1 MNNSEIYNLDLSNIY
16 DELSNEEI
24 TQEMS
29 NMIEYDNI
37 KINFENNLL
46 STNIFT
52 LEKKRKGRI
61 RRNSSER
68 KIHSK
73 IDLDNIRNRI
83 KISLFNFIIH
93 FFNALLKKLFSKK
106 SEFKFI
112 NYKDKNVKTSKDL
125 RIQLKKKM
133 SEILSL
139 DIQKNYKNLKKEYNK
154 QLLIK
159 ILKKIKELNNSN
171 EYEEL
176 FNITLLDF
184 YKKIYLSKNRIE
196 LEKKYGLTKDIEL
209 FYDFFDRLNEDYE
222 YKKKFE
228 LTALNLPKFAKLEYK
243 FKNTKYNKNINNKK
257 ESNNIVPYKN
267 ENIFDTPFD
276 IANNESFTESI
287 DNNEFHYLGN
297 KRF

>member
-1 MNNSEIYNLDLSNIY
+1 MNNSENYNLDLSNIY

-106 SEFKFI
+106 REFKFI

>member
-1 MNNSEIYNLDLSNIY
+1 
-16 DELSNEEI
+16 
-24 TQEMS
+24 
-29 NMIEYDNI
+29 
-37 KINFENNLL
+37 
-46 STNIFT
+46 
-52 LEKKRKGRI
+52 
-61 RRNSSER
+61 
-68 KIHSK
+68 
-73 IDLDNIRNRI
+73 
-83 KISLFNFIIH
+83 
-93 FFNALLKKLFSKK
+93 
-106 SEFKFI
+106 
-112 NYKDKNVKTSKDL
+112 
-125 RIQLKKKM
+125 M

-228 LTALNLPKFAKLEYK
+228 LTALNLPKFAK
-243 FKNTKYNKNINNKK
+243 
-257 ESNNIVPYKN
+257 
-267 ENIFDTPFD
+267 
-276 IANNESFTESI
+276 
-287 DNNEFHYLGN
+287 
-297 KRF
+297 